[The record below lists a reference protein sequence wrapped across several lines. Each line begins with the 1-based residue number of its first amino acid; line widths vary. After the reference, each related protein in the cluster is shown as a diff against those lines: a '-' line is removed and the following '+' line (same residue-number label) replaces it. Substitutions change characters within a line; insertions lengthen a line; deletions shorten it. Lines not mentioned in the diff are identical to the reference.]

1 MARNTSRDLTALAA
15 SVNDALVAAG
25 TTSATAESLTGG
37 QLAALLTTPPG
48 ASRSYVGGVVSYATE
63 VKTGVLG
70 VPEHL
75 VGEHGVVSAECAR
88 AMAEGARRL
97 VGATYAL
104 STTGVAGPD
113 PQEGKP
119 PGTVFVAIAG
129 PEGTSVLS
137 LELTGDRAAVQRRTC
152 EEALT
157 ALLGVLRQEETPL
170 R

>member
-1 MARNTSRDLTALAA
+1 MARKTSPDLAALAA

-25 TTSATAESLTGG
+25 ATSATAESLTGG
-37 QLAALLTTPPG
+37 RLAALLTTPPG
-48 ASRSYVGGVVSYATE
+48 ASRSYLGGVVSYATE

-70 VPEHL
+70 VPADL
-75 VGEHGVVSAECAR
+75 VAEHGVVSAACAR
-88 AMAEGARRL
+88 AMAEGARRV

-113 PQEGKP
+113 SQEDKP
-119 PGTVFVAIAG
+119 PGTVFVAVAG
-129 PEGTSVLS
+129 PDGASVLS
-137 LELTGDRAAVQRRTC
+137 LELTGDRAAVQQRTC

>member
-1 MARNTSRDLTALAA
+1 MARKTPDLVALTA
-15 SVNDALVAAG
+15 SVNDALAAAG
-25 TTSATAESLTGG
+25 ATSATAESLTGG

-48 ASRSYVGGVVSYATE
+48 ASRSYLGGVVSYATE
-63 VKTGVLG
+63 VKTAVLG
-70 VPEHL
+70 VPAEL
-75 VGEHGVVSAECAR
+75 VAEHGVVSAPCAR
-88 AMAEGARRL
+88 AMAEGARSL
-97 VGATYAL
+97 VAATYAL

-119 PGTVFVAIAG
+119 PGTVFVGVAG
-129 PEGTSVLS
+129 PDGTSVLA
-137 LELTGDRAAVQRRTC
+137 LELSGDRATIQRRTC